1 MVKMNAPTPFYR
13 FDRFELRPAQR
24 LLLGDGA
31 PLAVGARAYD
41 LLLILIERRDR
52 VVPHDELL
60 NAVWPGLVVD
70 ENNLR
75 QHVSSLRKLL
85 GADAV
90 LTVPGRGYRFGRV
103 LDESIAAPYSPT
115 PGSTASTDLSPAAA
129 VNNLPANKPT
139 LIGREVDLA
148 AVLALLNGTH
158 LLTLVGAGGVGK
170 TRMALEVADHVAAE
184 FPDGVCIVELAPVAD
199 PSLVVGTVASTLDV
213 HEEATRPLLDTLL
226 EFLRR
231 RRMLLILDNCEHLIE
246 ACAAFAEQVLRC
258 STGTRTLGTSRE
270 ALGVAG
276 EVAWRL
282 PSLRTAPPG
291 TLLSVDALLDYS
303 ASRLFVERAQAV
315 APTFRLTPE
324 NVAAV
329 AQICHQL
336 DGIPL
341 ALELAAAR
349 VGAMRVDQVA
359 ERLHDRF
366 TLLTRSRRTALQRHQ
381 TLRSLIDWSHELLS
395 EPERVLWRRL
405 SQFAGGWTLAAAEAV
420 CSAPPV
426 LRDDVLELLTHLVE
440 KSLVVLDTQSYEPRY
455 RLLETIRE
463 YGLEKLLAAD
473 ELQSARGRHLHHFV
487 DLAETIRPMLTRQD
501 QLRGHAQAETELD
514 NMRLALHWSLSSGQ
528 PELGLRLFS
537 SLTRFWYKNM
547 HWKEMVGW
555 QERLAEASQR
565 SGAPPSLH
573 VARSFYGA
581 AMLAT
586 NYDPP
591 YGRRL
596 CERCVELSHALGFDE
611 GLAWSLMWMGYIDT
625 RQRNP
630 ATAEMFR
637 ASLEHGRRIGDPWR
651 QAFLLAQ
658 ALICYAGYE
667 ALMGRDE
674 SAEAMVAE
682 CEAEMAKIGGDKLY
696 VGHGRALL
704 GTIAI
709 RRGHFERA
717 GPLLVE
723 SLALYRAVESKF
735 DIAGSLAQQGFLAL
749 RQDDP
754 ARALA
759 LFRQSLPLHRNYP
772 TSPGA
777 TRGLAQLLIAYAA
790 CKEWRTAARLAG
802 VLDGTSAADATAC
815 AVPAELSGSV
825 RQAYEVALASTRS
838 ALDRLAF
845 AQQVEA
851 GRSMGREEAIEYAM
865 TGETSGPGELRS

>member
-1 MVKMNAPTPFYR
+1 MHAPTPSYR
-13 FDRFELRPAQR
+13 FDSFELRPAQR
-24 LLLGDGA
+24 LLLDDGV

-41 LLLILIERRDR
+41 LLLVLIERRER

-60 NAVWPGLVVD
+60 NVVWPGLVVD

-75 QHVSSLRKLL
+75 QHVSGLRKLL
-85 GADAV
+85 GVHAV
-90 LTVPGRGYRFGRV
+90 LTVPGRGYRFGGV
-103 LDESIAAPYSPT
+103 LDPSIAPSPAST
-115 PGSTASTDLSPAAA
+115 PIATSSTDLPRSVA

-139 LIGREVDLA
+139 LIGREEDLV
-148 AVLALLNGTH
+148 AVLALLRGTH
-158 LLTLVGAGGVGK
+158 LLTLAGAGGVGK
-170 TRMALEVADHVAAE
+170 TRMALEVADHVAAD
-184 FPDGVCIVELAPVAD
+184 FPDGVCMVELAPVSDA
-199 PSLVVGTVASTLDV
+199 SLVVRTVAGTLDV
-213 HEEATRPLLDTLL
+213 LEEAARPLLDTLL

-246 ACAAFAEQVLRC
+246 ACAAFAEQVLHC
-258 STGTRTLGTSRE
+258 SVGTRTLATSRE

-282 PSLRTAPPG
+282 PSLRSAPPD
-291 TLLSVDALLDYS
+291 TLLSVDALLDFP
-303 ASRLFVERAQAV
+303 ASRLFVERAQAI

-324 NVAAV
+324 NTAAV
-329 AQICHQL
+329 ALICHRL

-349 VGAMRVDQVA
+349 VGAMRVEQVA

-366 TLLTRSRRTALQRHQ
+366 ALLTRSRRTALQRHQ

-420 CSAPPV
+420 CGAPP
-426 LRDDVLELLTHLVE
+426 LARHDVLELMTNLVE
-440 KSLVVLDTQSYEPRY
+440 KSLVVLDTQSDEPRY

-463 YGLEKLLAAD
+463 YGFEKLLAAD
-473 ELQSARGRHLHHFV
+473 ELQSTRGRHLRHFV
-487 DLAETIRPMLTRQD
+487 DQAETIRPMLTRQD
-501 QLRGHAQAETELD
+501 QLRGHAQAELELD
-514 NMRLALHWSLSSGQ
+514 NMRLALHWSLNSGQ

-555 QERLAEASQR
+555 QERLAQALR
-565 SGAPPSLH
+565 LNGAPPSLH
-573 VARSFYGA
+573 EARSFYGA

-591 YGRRL
+591 HGRRL
-596 CERCVELSHALGFDE
+596 CERCVELSGALDFEE

-625 RQRNP
+625 RQRDA
-630 ATAEMFR
+630 ATAELFR
-637 ASLEHGRRIGDPWR
+637 ASLAHGRRIADPWR

-674 SAEAMVAE
+674 SAEALVVE

-696 VGHGRALL
+696 IGHGRALL

-717 GPLLVE
+717 SQLLTE
-723 SLALYRAVESKF
+723 SLALYRSVESKF

-749 RQDDP
+749 RQGDP

-759 LFRQSLPLHRNYP
+759 LFRESLPLHRNYP
-772 TSPGA
+772 TSPGV

-790 CKEWRTAARLAG
+790 CKDWRTAARLAG
-802 VLDGTSAADATAC
+802 VLDGTSAVADAAC
-815 AVPAELSGSV
+815 AAPVELSGAV
-825 RQAYEVALASTRS
+825 KQAYELALASTRS
-838 ALDRLAF
+838 ALDRRVF
-845 AQQVEA
+845 ARQVDA
-851 GRSMGREEAIEYAM
+851 GRSMRREEAIEYAM
-865 TGETSGPGELRS
+865 VGEEVCDGGRGIQF

>member
-1 MVKMNAPTPFYR
+1 MANMNAPTPSYR
-13 FDRFELRPAQR
+13 FDSFELRPAQR

-41 LLLILIERRDR
+41 LLLVLIEHRDR
-52 VVPHDELL
+52 VVSHEELL
-60 NAVWPGLVVD
+60 NVVWPRLVVD

-85 GADAV
+85 GAHAV
-90 LTVPGRGYRFGRV
+90 LTVPGRGYRFGRM
-103 LDESIAAPYSPT
+103 LDESITALPAKTPT
-115 PGSTASTDLSPAAA
+115 SAVPADLPRSVA

-139 LIGREVDLA
+139 LIGREEDLA
-148 AVLALLNGTH
+148 AVLALLRRTH

-170 TRMALEVADHVAAE
+170 TRMALEVADIVTPD
-184 FPDGVCIVELAPVAD
+184 FPDGVCIVELAPVTDA
-199 PSLVVGTVASTLDV
+199 SLVIGTVAGALDV
-213 HEEATRPLLDTLL
+213 HEEATRSLLDTLL

-258 STGTRTLGTSRE
+258 SAGTRTLATSRE
-270 ALGVAG
+270 ALDVAG

-282 PSLRTAPPG
+282 PSLRSAPPD
-291 TLLSVDALLDYS
+291 TLLSVDALLDFP
-303 ASRLFVERAQAV
+303 ASRLFVERAQAA

-324 NVAAV
+324 NTVAV
-329 AQICHQL
+329 AQICHRL

-349 VGAMRVDQVA
+349 VGAMRVEQVA

-366 TLLTRSRRTALQRHQ
+366 ALLTRSRRTALQRHQ
-381 TLRSLIDWSHELLS
+381 TLRSLIDWSHELLN

-405 SQFAGGWTLAAAEAV
+405 SQFAGGWTLAAAKAV
-420 CSAPPV
+420 CSAPPL
-426 LRDDVLELLTHLVE
+426 LREDVPELMARLVE
-440 KSLVVLDTQSYEPRY
+440 KSLVVLDTQSEEPRY

-463 YGLEKLLAAD
+463 YGLEKLMAAD
-473 ELQSARGRHLHHFV
+473 ELQSTRERHLRHFV
-487 DLAETIRPMLTRQD
+487 DQAETIRPTLTRQD
-501 QLRGHAQAETELD
+501 QLRGHAQAELELD
-514 NMRLALHWSLSSGQ
+514 NMRLALHWSLNSGQ
-528 PELGLRLFS
+528 PELGLCMFS

-555 QERLAEASQR
+555 QERLAEALR
-565 SGAPPSLH
+565 LSGAPLSVH
-573 VARSFYGA
+573 EARSFYGA

-591 YGRRL
+591 HGRRL
-596 CERCVELSHALGFDE
+596 CERCVELSGALEFEE

-625 RQRNP
+625 RQRDV

-637 ASLEHGRRIGDPWR
+637 ASLAHGRSIADPWR

-682 CEAEMAKIGGDKLY
+682 CEAEMAKIGGDRLY
-696 VGHGRALL
+696 IGHGRALL

-717 GPLLVE
+717 GQLLAE
-723 SLALYRAVESKF
+723 SLTLYRSVESKF

-754 ARALA
+754 VRALA
-759 LFRQSLPLHRNYP
+759 LFRESLPLHRNYP

-790 CKEWRTAARLAG
+790 CKEWRIAARLAG
-802 VLDGTSAADATAC
+802 VLDGAKGTHADAC
-815 AVPAELSGSV
+815 AAPAELSGSV
-825 RQAYEVALASTRS
+825 RQAYEVALAAT
-838 ALDRLAF
+838 RLAVDRRVF
-845 AQQVEA
+845 AQEVDT
-851 GRSMGREEAIEYAM
+851 GRSMQREVAIEYAM
-865 TGETSGPGELRS
+865 VGKASSPDE

>member
-1 MVKMNAPTPFYR
+1 MANMNAPTPSYR
-13 FDRFELRPAQR
+13 FDSFELRPAQR

-41 LLLILIERRDR
+41 LLLVLIEHRDR
-52 VVPHDELL
+52 VVSHEELL
-60 NAVWPGLVVD
+60 NVVWPRLVVD

-85 GADAV
+85 GAHAV
-90 LTVPGRGYRFGRV
+90 LTVPGRGYRFGRM
-103 LDESIAAPYSPT
+103 LDESITALPAKTPTSAAP
-115 PGSTASTDLSPAAA
+115 ADLPRSVA

-139 LIGREVDLA
+139 LIGREEDLA
-148 AVLALLNGTH
+148 AVLALLRRTH

-170 TRMALEVADHVAAE
+170 TRMALEVADIVTPD
-184 FPDGVCIVELAPVAD
+184 FPDGVCIVELAPVTDA
-199 PSLVVGTVASTLDV
+199 SLVIGTVAGALDV
-213 HEEATRPLLDTLL
+213 HEEATRSLLDTLL

-258 STGTRTLGTSRE
+258 SAGTRTLATSRE
-270 ALGVAG
+270 ALDVAG

-282 PSLRTAPPG
+282 PSLRSAPPD
-291 TLLSVDALLDYS
+291 TLLSVDALLDFP
-303 ASRLFVERAQAV
+303 ASRLFVERAQAA

-324 NVAAV
+324 NTVAV
-329 AQICHQL
+329 AQICHRL

-349 VGAMRVDQVA
+349 VGAMRVEQVA

-366 TLLTRSRRTALQRHQ
+366 ALLTRSRRTALQRHQ
-381 TLRSLIDWSHELLS
+381 TLRSLIDWSHELLN

-405 SQFAGGWTLAAAEAV
+405 SQFVGGWTLAAAKAV
-420 CSAPPV
+420 CGAPPL
-426 LRDDVLELLTHLVE
+426 LREDVPELMARLVE
-440 KSLVVLDTQSYEPRY
+440 KSLVVLDTQSEEPRY

-463 YGLEKLLAAD
+463 YGLEKLMAAD
-473 ELQSARGRHLHHFV
+473 ELQSTRERHLRHFV
-487 DLAETIRPMLTRQD
+487 DQAETIRPTLTRQD
-501 QLRGHAQAETELD
+501 QLRGHAQAELELD
-514 NMRLALHWSLSSGQ
+514 NMRLALHWSLNSGQ
-528 PELGLRLFS
+528 PELGLCMFS

-555 QERLAEASQR
+555 QERLAEALR
-565 SGAPPSLH
+565 LSGAPLSVH
-573 VARSFYGA
+573 EARSFYGA

-591 YGRRL
+591 HGRRL
-596 CERCVELSHALGFDE
+596 CERCVELSGALEFEE

-625 RQRNP
+625 RQRDV

-637 ASLEHGRRIGDPWR
+637 ASLAHGRSIADPWR

-682 CEAEMAKIGGDKLY
+682 CEAEMAKIGGDRLY
-696 VGHGRALL
+696 IGHGRALL

-717 GPLLVE
+717 GQLLAE
-723 SLALYRAVESKF
+723 SLTLYRSVESKF

-754 ARALA
+754 VRALA
-759 LFRQSLPLHRNYP
+759 LFRESLPLHRNYP

-790 CKEWRTAARLAG
+790 CKEWRIAARLAG
-802 VLDGTSAADATAC
+802 VLDGAKGTHADAC
-815 AVPAELSGSV
+815 AAPAELSGSV
-825 RQAYEVALASTRS
+825 RQAYEVALAATRF
-838 ALDRLAF
+838 AIDRRVF
-845 AQQVEA
+845 AQEVDT
-851 GRSMGREEAIEYAM
+851 GRSMQREVAIEYAM
-865 TGETSGPGELRS
+865 VGKASSPDE

>member
-1 MVKMNAPTPFYR
+1 MANMNAPTPSYR
-13 FDRFELRPAQR
+13 FDSFELRPAQR

-41 LLLILIERRDR
+41 LLLVLIEHRDR
-52 VVPHDELL
+52 VVSHEELL
-60 NAVWPGLVVD
+60 NVVWPRLVVD

-85 GADAV
+85 GAHAV
-90 LTVPGRGYRFGRV
+90 LTVPGRGYRFGRM
-103 LDESIAAPYSPT
+103 LDESITALPAKTPT
-115 PGSTASTDLSPAAA
+115 SAVPADLPRSVA

-139 LIGREVDLA
+139 LIGREEDLA
-148 AVLALLNGTH
+148 AVLALLRRTH

-170 TRMALEVADHVAAE
+170 TRMALEVADIVTPD
-184 FPDGVCIVELAPVAD
+184 FPDGVCIVELAPVTDA
-199 PSLVVGTVASTLDV
+199 SLVIGTVAGALDV
-213 HEEATRPLLDTLL
+213 HEEATRSLLDTLL

-258 STGTRTLGTSRE
+258 SAGTRTLATSRE
-270 ALGVAG
+270 ALDVAG

-282 PSLRTAPPG
+282 PSLRSAPPD
-291 TLLSVDALLDYS
+291 TLLSVDALLDFP
-303 ASRLFVERAQAV
+303 ASRLFVERAQAA

-324 NVAAV
+324 NTVAV
-329 AQICHQL
+329 AQICHRL

-349 VGAMRVDQVA
+349 VGAMRVEQVA

-366 TLLTRSRRTALQRHQ
+366 ALLTRSRRTALQRHQ
-381 TLRSLIDWSHELLS
+381 TLRSLIDWSHELLN

-405 SQFAGGWTLAAAEAV
+405 SQFAGGWTLAAAKAV
-420 CSAPPV
+420 CSAPPL
-426 LRDDVLELLTHLVE
+426 LREDVPELMARLVE
-440 KSLVVLDTQSYEPRY
+440 KSLVVLDTQSEEPRY

-463 YGLEKLLAAD
+463 YGLEKLMAAD
-473 ELQSARGRHLHHFV
+473 ELQSTRERHLRHFV
-487 DLAETIRPMLTRQD
+487 DQAETIRPTLTRQD
-501 QLRGHAQAETELD
+501 QLRGHAQAELELD
-514 NMRLALHWSLSSGQ
+514 NMRLALHWSLNSGQ

-555 QERLAEASQR
+555 QERLAEALR
-565 SGAPPSLH
+565 LSGAPLSVH
-573 VARSFYGA
+573 EARSFYGA

-591 YGRRL
+591 HGRRL
-596 CERCVELSHALGFDE
+596 CERCVELSGALEFEE

-625 RQRNP
+625 RQRDV

-637 ASLEHGRRIGDPWR
+637 ASLAHGRSIADPWR

-682 CEAEMAKIGGDKLY
+682 CEAEMAKIGGDRLY
-696 VGHGRALL
+696 IGHGRALL

-717 GPLLVE
+717 GQLLAE
-723 SLALYRAVESKF
+723 SLTLYRSVESKF

-754 ARALA
+754 VRALA
-759 LFRQSLPLHRNYP
+759 LFRESLPLHRNYP

-790 CKEWRTAARLAG
+790 CKEWRIAARLAG
-802 VLDGTSAADATAC
+802 VLDGAKGTHADAC
-815 AVPAELSGSV
+815 AAPAELSGSV
-825 RQAYEVALASTRS
+825 RQAYEVALAAT
-838 ALDRLAF
+838 RLAVDRRVF
-845 AQQVEA
+845 AQEVDT
-851 GRSMGREEAIEYAM
+851 GRSMQREVAIEYAM
-865 TGETSGPGELRS
+865 VGKASSPDE

>member
-1 MVKMNAPTPFYR
+1 MQAPSPSYR

-24 LLLGDGA
+24 LLLNDDV

-41 LLLILIERRDR
+41 LLLVLIERRER

-60 NAVWPGLVVD
+60 NVVWPGLVVD

-85 GADAV
+85 GVNAV
-90 LTVPGRGYRFGRV
+90 LTVPGRGYRFGKV
-103 LDESIAAPYSPT
+103 LDESIAAPFAADGIT
-115 PGSTASTDLSPAAA
+115 AASTDVSRSAA
-129 VNNLPANKPT
+129 VNNLPVNKPT
-139 LIGREVDLA
+139 LIGRDEDLA
-148 AVLALLNGTH
+148 AVLALLRGTH

-170 TRMALEVADHVAAE
+170 TRMALEVADHVVAE
-184 FPDGVCIVELAPVAD
+184 FTDGVCIVELAPVSDA
-199 PSLVVGTVASTLDV
+199 SLLIGTVAGTLDV
-213 HEEATRPLLDTLL
+213 HEEVARPLLDTLL

-258 STGTRTLGTSRE
+258 SVGTRTLATSRE
-270 ALGVAG
+270 ALSVAG

-291 TLLSVDALLDYS
+291 TLLSVDALLEFP

-315 APTFRLTPE
+315 APTFRLTLE
-324 NVAAV
+324 NAAAV
-329 AQICHQL
+329 AQICHRL

-349 VGAMRVDQVA
+349 VAAMRVEQVA

-366 TLLTRSRRTALQRHQ
+366 ALLTRSRRTALQRHQ
-381 TLRSLIDWSHELLS
+381 TLRSLIDWSYELLS
-395 EPERVLWRRL
+395 EPERVLSRRL
-405 SQFAGGWTLAAAEAV
+405 SQFAGGWTLAAAEEV
-420 CSAPPV
+420 CSAPP
-426 LRDDVLELLTHLVE
+426 LSRHDVLELMTNLVE
-440 KSLVVLDTQSYEPRY
+440 KSLVILDNQSDEPRY

-473 ELQSARGRHLHHFV
+473 ELQSTRGRHLRHFV
-487 DLAETIRPMLTRQD
+487 DQAEIIRPMLTRQD
-501 QLRGHAQAETELD
+501 QLRGHAQAELELD
-514 NMRLALHWSLSSGQ
+514 NMRLALHWSLNSGQ

-547 HWKEMVGW
+547 YWKEMVGW
-555 QERLAEASQR
+555 QERLAEAMR
-565 SGAPPSLH
+565 LSGAPPSVH
-573 VARSFYGA
+573 EARSFYGA

-591 YGRRL
+591 HGRRL
-596 CERCVELSHALGFDE
+596 CERCVELSGPLDFEE
-611 GLAWSLMWMGYIDT
+611 GLAWALMWMGYIDT
-625 RQRNP
+625 RQRDA
-630 ATAEMFR
+630 ATAELFR
-637 ASLEHGRRIGDPWR
+637 ASLGHGRRIADPWR

-696 VGHGRALL
+696 IGHGRALL
-704 GTIAI
+704 GTIAT

-717 GPLLVE
+717 SQLLSE
-723 SLALYRAVESKF
+723 SLALYRSVESKF

-749 RQDDP
+749 RQNDP

-759 LFRQSLPLHRNYP
+759 LFRESLPLHRNYP
-772 TSPGA
+772 ISPGM

-790 CKEWRTAARLAG
+790 CKEWQTAARLAG
-802 VLDGTSAADATAC
+802 VLDAASAADSAC
-815 AVPAELSGSV
+815 AVPAELSGAV
-825 RQAYEVALASTRS
+825 RHAYQLALASTHS
-838 ALDRLAF
+838 ALGERAY
-845 AQQVEA
+845 AQQVDA
-851 GRSMGREEAIEYAM
+851 GRSMRREEAIEYAVV
-865 TGETSGPGELRS
+865 GEASCPYK

>member
-1 MVKMNAPTPFYR
+1 MANMNAPTPSYR
-13 FDRFELRPAQR
+13 FDSFELRPAQR
-24 LLLGDGA
+24 LLLSDGV

-41 LLLILIERRDR
+41 LLLVLIVRRDR
-52 VVPHDELL
+52 VVPHGELL
-60 NAVWPGLVVD
+60 NVVWPGMVVD

-85 GADAV
+85 GAQAV
-90 LTVPGRGYRFGRV
+90 LTVPGRGYRFGKV
-103 LDESIAAPYSPT
+103 LDERIAAT
-115 PGSTASTDLSPAAA
+115 PVSAASTDPPRSAA

-139 LIGREVDLA
+139 LIGREADLA
-148 AVLALLNGTH
+148 AVLALLNDTH

-170 TRMALEVADHVAAE
+170 TRMALEVADHVAAD
-184 FPDGVCIVELAPVAD
+184 FPDGVCIVELAPVTDAL
-199 PSLVVGTVASTLDV
+199 LVVGTVAGTLDV

-231 RRMLLILDNCEHLIE
+231 RRLLVILDNCEHLIE

-258 STGTRTLGTSRE
+258 SAGTCTLATSRE

-282 PSLRTAPPG
+282 PSLRMAPPG
-291 TLLSVDALLDYS
+291 TSMSVDALLDFP

-315 APTFRLTPE
+315 APAFRLTPE
-324 NVAAV
+324 NAAAV
-329 AQICHQL
+329 TQICHQL

-349 VGAMRVDQVA
+349 VGAMRVEQVA
-359 ERLHDRF
+359 ERLGSRF
-366 TLLTRSRRTALQRHQ
+366 ALLTRSRRTALQRHQ

-395 EPERVLWRRL
+395 DPERVLWRRL

-426 LRDDVLELLTHLVE
+426 LHDDVLELLTHLVE
-440 KSLVVLDTQSYEPRY
+440 KSLVVLDSQSDEPRY

-473 ELQSARGRHLHHFV
+473 ELGSTRERHLRHFV
-487 DLAETIRPMLTRQD
+487 ELAETIRPMLTRQD
-501 QLRGHAQAETELD
+501 QLRGHAQAESELD
-514 NMRLALHWSLSSGQ
+514 NLRLAMHWSLSSGQ

-555 QERLAEASQR
+555 QERLAEASR
-565 SGAPPSLH
+565 LRGEPPSLH

-596 CERCVELSHALGFDE
+596 CERCIELSRALDFDE

-625 RQRNP
+625 RQRNA

-637 ASLEHGRRIGDPWR
+637 ASLAHGRRIADPWR

-667 ALMGRDE
+667 ALMGSDE
-674 SAEAMVAE
+674 SAESMVAQ
-682 CEAEMAKIGGDKLY
+682 CESEMAKIGGDKLY
-696 VGHGRALL
+696 IGHGRALL

-717 GPLLVE
+717 GQLLVE

-772 TSPGA
+772 MSPGA

-790 CKEWRTAARLAG
+790 CKAWRTAARLAG
-802 VLDGTSAADATAC
+802 VLDGRSAPDTAASLGSAA
-815 AVPAELSGSV
+815 PAELSGSV
-825 RQAYEVALASTRS
+825 RQAYEAALASTRR
-838 ALDRLAF
+838 ALDPSAF
-845 AQQVEA
+845 ARQVA
-851 GRSMGREEAIEYAM
+851 SGRSMAREEAIDYAL
-865 TGETSGPGELRS
+865 TGETTGADELPP

>member
-1 MVKMNAPTPFYR
+1 MANMNAPTPSYR
-13 FDRFELRPAQR
+13 FDSFELRPAQR

-41 LLLILIERRDR
+41 LLLVLIEHRDR
-52 VVPHDELL
+52 VVSHEELL
-60 NAVWPGLVVD
+60 NVVWPRLVVD

-85 GADAV
+85 GAHAV
-90 LTVPGRGYRFGRV
+90 LTVPGRGYRFGRM
-103 LDESIAAPYSPT
+103 LDESITALPAKTPTSAAP
-115 PGSTASTDLSPAAA
+115 ADLPRSVA

-139 LIGREVDLA
+139 LIGREEDLA
-148 AVLALLNGTH
+148 AVLALLRRTH

-170 TRMALEVADHVAAE
+170 TRMALEVADIVTPD
-184 FPDGVCIVELAPVAD
+184 FQDGVCIVELAPVTDA
-199 PSLVVGTVASTLDV
+199 SLVIGTVAGALDV
-213 HEEATRPLLDTLL
+213 HEEATRSLLDTLL

-258 STGTRTLGTSRE
+258 SAGTRTLATSRE
-270 ALGVAG
+270 ALDVAG

-282 PSLRTAPPG
+282 PSLRSAPPD
-291 TLLSVDALLDYS
+291 TLLSVDALLDFP
-303 ASRLFVERAQAV
+303 ASRLFVERAQAA

-324 NVAAV
+324 NTVAV
-329 AQICHQL
+329 AQICHRL

-349 VGAMRVDQVA
+349 VGAMRVEQVA

-366 TLLTRSRRTALQRHQ
+366 ALLTRSRRTALQRHQ
-381 TLRSLIDWSHELLS
+381 TLRSLIDWSHELLN

-405 SQFAGGWTLAAAEAV
+405 SQFAGGWTLAAAKAV
-420 CSAPPV
+420 CSAPPL
-426 LRDDVLELLTHLVE
+426 LREDVPELMARLVE
-440 KSLVVLDTQSYEPRY
+440 KSLVVLDTQSEEPRY

-463 YGLEKLLAAD
+463 YGLEKLMAAD
-473 ELQSARGRHLHHFV
+473 ELQSTRERHLRHFV
-487 DLAETIRPMLTRQD
+487 DQAETIRPTLTRQD
-501 QLRGHAQAETELD
+501 QLRGHAQAELELD
-514 NMRLALHWSLSSGQ
+514 NMRLALHWSLNSGQ
-528 PELGLRLFS
+528 PELGLCLFS

-555 QERLAEASQR
+555 QERLAEALR
-565 SGAPPSLH
+565 LSGAPLSVH
-573 VARSFYGA
+573 EARSFYGA

-591 YGRRL
+591 HGRRL
-596 CERCVELSHALGFDE
+596 CERCVELSGALEFEE

-625 RQRNP
+625 RQRDV

-637 ASLEHGRRIGDPWR
+637 ASLAHGRSIADPWR

-682 CEAEMAKIGGDKLY
+682 CEAEMAKIGGDRLY
-696 VGHGRALL
+696 IGHGRALL

-717 GPLLVE
+717 GQLLAE
-723 SLALYRAVESKF
+723 SLTLYRSVESKF

-754 ARALA
+754 VRALA
-759 LFRQSLPLHRNYP
+759 LFRESLPLHRNYP

-790 CKEWRTAARLAG
+790 CKEWRIAARLAG
-802 VLDGTSAADATAC
+802 VLDGAKGTHADAC
-815 AVPAELSGSV
+815 AAPAELSGSV
-825 RQAYEVALASTRS
+825 RQAYEVALAATRF
-838 ALDRLAF
+838 AIDRRVF
-845 AQQVEA
+845 AQEVDT
-851 GRSMGREEAIEYAM
+851 GRSMQREVAIEYAM
-865 TGETSGPGELRS
+865 VGKASSPDE

>member
-1 MVKMNAPTPFYR
+1 MANMNAPTPSYR
-13 FDRFELRPAQR
+13 FDSFELRPAQR

-41 LLLILIERRDR
+41 LLLVLIEHRDR
-52 VVPHDELL
+52 VVSHEELL
-60 NAVWPGLVVD
+60 NVVWPRLVVD

-85 GADAV
+85 GAHAV
-90 LTVPGRGYRFGRV
+90 LTVPGRGYRFGRM
-103 LDESIAAPYSPT
+103 LDESITALPAKTPT
-115 PGSTASTDLSPAAA
+115 SAVPADLPRSVA

-139 LIGREVDLA
+139 LIGREEDLA
-148 AVLALLNGTH
+148 AVLALLRRTH

-170 TRMALEVADHVAAE
+170 TRMALEVADIVTPD
-184 FPDGVCIVELAPVAD
+184 FPDGVCIVELAPVTDA
-199 PSLVVGTVASTLDV
+199 SLVIGTVAGALDV
-213 HEEATRPLLDTLL
+213 HEEATRSLLDTLL

-258 STGTRTLGTSRE
+258 SAGTRTLATSRE
-270 ALGVAG
+270 ALDVAG

-282 PSLRTAPPG
+282 PSLRSAPPD
-291 TLLSVDALLDYS
+291 TLLSVDALLDFP
-303 ASRLFVERAQAV
+303 ASRLFVERVQAA

-324 NVAAV
+324 NTVAV
-329 AQICHQL
+329 AQICHRL

-349 VGAMRVDQVA
+349 VGAMRVEQVA

-366 TLLTRSRRTALQRHQ
+366 ALLTRSRRTALQRHQ
-381 TLRSLIDWSHELLS
+381 TLRSLIDWSHELLN

-405 SQFAGGWTLAAAEAV
+405 SQFAGGWTLAAAKAV
-420 CSAPPV
+420 CSAPPL
-426 LRDDVLELLTHLVE
+426 LREDVPELMARLVE
-440 KSLVVLDTQSYEPRY
+440 KSLVVLDTQSEEPRY

-463 YGLEKLLAAD
+463 YGLEKLMAAD
-473 ELQSARGRHLHHFV
+473 ELQSTRERHLRHFV
-487 DLAETIRPMLTRQD
+487 DQAETIRPTLTRQD
-501 QLRGHAQAETELD
+501 QLRGHAQAELELD
-514 NMRLALHWSLSSGQ
+514 NMRLALHWSLNSGQ

-555 QERLAEASQR
+555 QERLAEALR
-565 SGAPPSLH
+565 LSGAPLSVH
-573 VARSFYGA
+573 EARSFYGA

-591 YGRRL
+591 HGRRL
-596 CERCVELSHALGFDE
+596 CERCVELSGALEFEE

-625 RQRNP
+625 RQRDV

-637 ASLEHGRRIGDPWR
+637 ASLAHGRSIADPWR

-682 CEAEMAKIGGDKLY
+682 CEAEMAKIGGDRLY
-696 VGHGRALL
+696 IGHGRALL

-717 GPLLVE
+717 GQLLAE
-723 SLALYRAVESKF
+723 SLTLYRSVESKF

-754 ARALA
+754 VRALA
-759 LFRQSLPLHRNYP
+759 LFRESLPLHRNYP

-790 CKEWRTAARLAG
+790 CKEWRIAARLAG
-802 VLDGTSAADATAC
+802 VLDGAKGTHADAC
-815 AVPAELSGSV
+815 AAPAELSGSV
-825 RQAYEVALASTRS
+825 RQAYEVALAAT
-838 ALDRLAF
+838 RLAVDRRVF
-845 AQQVEA
+845 AQEVDT
-851 GRSMGREEAIEYAM
+851 GRSMQREVAIEYAM
-865 TGETSGPGELRS
+865 VGKASSPDE

>member
-1 MVKMNAPTPFYR
+1 MNAPTPSYR
-13 FDRFELRPAQR
+13 FDRFEARPAQR
-24 LLLGDGA
+24 LLLDDGA
-31 PLAVGARAYD
+31 PQAVGARAYD
-41 LLLILIERRDR
+41 LLLALIERRDR

-60 NAVWPGLVVD
+60 GVVWPGLVVD

-75 QHVSSLRKLL
+75 QHVSTLRKLL
-85 GADAV
+85 GAGAV
-90 LTVPGRGYRFGRV
+90 LTVAGRGYRFGRV
-103 LDESIAAPYSPT
+103 LEESTIASAQGPVPM
-115 PGSTASTDLSPAAA
+115 ASACGPSSG
-129 VNNLPANKPT
+129 VSGNLPVNKPT
-139 LIGREVDLA
+139 LIGREADLS
-148 AVLALLNGTH
+148 AVMTLLNGTH

-170 TRMALEVADHVAAE
+170 TRMALEVADHVTAE
-184 FPDGVCIVELAPVAD
+184 FPDGVYIVELAPVTDA
-199 PSLVVGTVASTLDV
+199 SLVVGTVASTLEV

-258 STGTRTLGTSRE
+258 SVGTRTLATSRE

-282 PSLRTAPPG
+282 PSLRTAPPD
-291 TLLSVDALLDYS
+291 TALTAVALLDYP
-303 ASRLFVERAQAV
+303 ANRLFVERAQAV
-315 APTFRLTPE
+315 SPTFRLTPE
-324 NVAAV
+324 TAAAV
-329 AQICHQL
+329 VQICHQL

-366 TLLTRSRRTALQRHQ
+366 TLLTRSRRTVLQRHQ

-405 SQFAGGWTLAAAEAV
+405 SQFAGGWTVAAAEAV

-426 LRDDVLELLTHLVE
+426 ICGDVLELLTHLVE
-440 KSLVVLDTQSYEPRY
+440 KSLVVLDTQSDEPRY
-455 RLLETIRE
+455 WLLETIRE

-473 ELQSARGRHLHHFV
+473 ELQSTRARHLQYFV
-487 DLAETIRPMLTRQD
+487 DLAETIRPTLTRQD
-501 QLRGHAQAETELD
+501 QLRGHAQAEAELD
-514 NMRLALHWSLSSGQ
+514 NLRLALNWSLSSGQ
-528 PELGLRLFS
+528 TELGLRLFS

-555 QERLAEASQR
+555 QERLTQARQR
-565 SGAPPSLH
+565 SGAAPSLH

-596 CERCVELSHALGFDE
+596 CEQCVELSRALDFEE

-625 RQRNP
+625 RQRNA
-630 ATAEMFR
+630 ATAEMFQ
-637 ASLEHGRRIGDPWR
+637 ASLAHGRRIADPWR

-674 SAEAMVAE
+674 SAEAMVAQ

-696 VGHGRALL
+696 IGHGRALL

-717 GPLLVE
+717 QQLLVE
-723 SLALYRAVESKF
+723 SLALYRAVQSKF

-749 RQDDP
+749 RQNDP

-790 CKEWRTAARLAG
+790 CKQWPTAARLAG
-802 VLDGTSAADATAC
+802 VLDGSSAADTATWVA
-815 AVPAELSGSV
+815 PAELSGAV
-825 RQAYEVALASTRS
+825 RQAYDIALASTRS
-838 ALDRLAF
+838 ALDPQAF
-845 AQQVEA
+845 AQLVEA
-851 GRSMGREEAIEYAM
+851 GRNMRREEAIAYAM
-865 TGETSGPGELRS
+865 TGETPTTDDGDLERAS

>member
-1 MVKMNAPTPFYR
+1 MATINAPTPSCR
-13 FDRFELRPAQR
+13 FDNFELRPAQR
-24 LLLGDGA
+24 LLLADGA
-31 PLAVGARAYD
+31 ALSVGARAYD
-41 LLLILIERRDR
+41 LLLALIERRDR
-52 VVPHDELL
+52 VVPHEELL
-60 NAVWPGLVVD
+60 TVVWPGLVVD

-75 QHVSSLRKLL
+75 QQVSSLRKLL
-85 GADAV
+85 GAGVA
-90 LTVPGRGYRFGRV
+90 LTVPGRGYRFGRMIADDV
-103 LDESIAAPYSPT
+103 AAPSSPPPT
-115 PGSTASTDLSPAAA
+115 NPHPGA

-148 AVLALLNGTH
+148 AVLALLNSTH

-170 TRMALEVADHVAAE
+170 TRMALEVADRAVAE
-184 FPDGVCIVELAPVAD
+184 FPNGVCFVELASVAD
-199 PSLVVGTVASTLDV
+199 PSLLVGTVASALDV
-213 HEEATRPLLDTLL
+213 HEEAIRPLIDTLL

-231 RRMLLILDNCEHLIE
+231 RRLLLILDNCEHLID

-258 STGTRTLGTSRE
+258 SAGTRTLGTSRE

-282 PSLRTAPPG
+282 PSLRAAPPG
-291 TLLSVDALLDYS
+291 TVLSVDALLDYP
-303 ASRLFVERAQAV
+303 ATRLFVDRAQAV
-315 APTFRLTPE
+315 APTFRLTPG
-324 NVAAV
+324 NAAAV

-359 ERLHDRF
+359 ERLNDRF

-405 SQFAGGWTLAAAEAV
+405 SQFAGGWTLAAAEVV
-420 CSAPPV
+420 CSARPL
-426 LRDDVLELLTHLVE
+426 LRDDVLELLTRLVE
-440 KSLVVLDTQSYEPRY
+440 KSLVVLDTQSDQPRY
-455 RLLETIRE
+455 RLLETIRQ

-473 ELQSARGRHLHHFV
+473 ELSATRGRHLEHFV

-501 QLRGHAQAETELD
+501 QLRGHARAETELD
-514 NMRLALHWSLSSGQ
+514 NMRIALQWSLSSDQ
-528 PELGLRLFS
+528 PEWGLRLFS

-555 QERLAEASQR
+555 QERLTDASLR
-565 SGAPPSLH
+565 SGAPPSPH

-596 CERCVELSHALGFDE
+596 CERCVKLSRALDFDE

-630 ATAEMFR
+630 ATAEMFQ
-637 ASLEHGRRIGDPWR
+637 ASLEHGRRIADPWR

-696 VGHGRALL
+696 IGHGRALL

-717 GPLLVE
+717 GQLLIE

-802 VLDGTSAADATAC
+802 VLGGTSAADAASC
-815 AVPAELSGSV
+815 AAPAELSGSV
-825 RQAYEVALASTRS
+825 RQAYEDALAATR
-838 ALDRLAF
+838 AAQDRLAF

-851 GRSMGREEAIEYAM
+851 GRSMGREEAIEYALM
-865 TGETSGPGELRS
+865 GDSSGPSDSRCS

>member
-1 MVKMNAPTPFYR
+1 MNAPTPSYR
-13 FDRFELRPAQR
+13 FDSFELRPAQR
-24 LLLGDGA
+24 LLLGAGA
-31 PLAVGARAYD
+31 PLAVGARAFD
-41 LLLILIERRDR
+41 LLLALIERRDR

-60 NAVWPGLVVD
+60 NVVWPGLVVD

-85 GADAV
+85 GAHAV
-90 LTVPGRGYRFGRV
+90 RTVPGRGYRFGGA
-103 LDESIAAPYSPT
+103 LDERIAKPSWPPPASMR
-115 PGSTASTDLSPAAA
+115 STDLPPATA
-129 VNNLPANKPT
+129 VNNLPANKTT
-139 LIGREVDLA
+139 LIGREADLA
-148 AVLALLNGTH
+148 AVLALLGGTH

-170 TRMALEVADHVAAE
+170 TRMALEVADHAAAE
-184 FPDGVCIVELAPVAD
+184 FPDGVCIVELAPVTD
-199 PSLVVGTVASTLDV
+199 PSLVVRTVASALDV
-213 HEEATRPLLDTLL
+213 HEETERPLLDTLL

-231 RRMLLILDNCEHLIE
+231 RRVLLILDNCEHLIE

-258 STGTRTLGTSRE
+258 SAGTRTLGTSRE

-276 EVAWRL
+276 KVAWRL
-282 PSLRTAPPG
+282 PSLRTAAPD
-291 TLLSVDALLDYS
+291 TLLSVDALLDYA

-315 APTFRLTPE
+315 APTFRLTAE
-324 NVAAV
+324 NAAAV

-349 VGAMRVDQVA
+349 VGAMRVEQVA

-366 TLLTRSRRTALQRHQ
+366 TLLTRSRRTALLRHQ

-395 EPERVLWRRL
+395 EPERTLWRRL
-405 SQFAGGWTLAAAEAV
+405 SQFAGGWTLAAAEDV

-440 KSLVVLDTQSYEPRY
+440 KSLVGLDTQSDAPRY
-455 RLLETIRE
+455 RLLESIRE

-473 ELQSARGRHLHHFV
+473 ELQATRTRHLHHFV

-565 SGAPPSLH
+565 SGAPASLH

-581 AMLAT
+581 AMLVT

-591 YGRRL
+591 HGRHL
-596 CERCVELSHALGFDE
+596 CERCAELSRALDFDE

-625 RQRNP
+625 RQRNV

-637 ASLEHGRRIGDPWR
+637 ASLVHGRRIADPWR

-704 GTIAI
+704 GTVAI
-709 RRGHFERA
+709 RRGHFEQA
-717 GPLLVE
+717 GQLLAE

-749 RQDDP
+749 RQEDP

-759 LFRQSLPLHRNYP
+759 LFCQSLPLHRNDP

-802 VLDGTSAADATAC
+802 VLDGPRATDAAALTASAA
-815 AVPAELSGSV
+815 PAELSGSV
-825 RQAYEVALASTRS
+825 RQAYETALAATRS
-838 ALDRLAF
+838 ALDGLAF

-851 GRSMGREEAIEYAM
+851 RRSMGREEAIEYAM
-865 TGETSGPGELRS
+865 TGDRSSPDERGA

>member
-1 MVKMNAPTPFYR
+1 MANMNAPTPSYR
-13 FDRFELRPAQR
+13 FDSFELRPAQR

-41 LLLILIERRDR
+41 LLLVLIEHRDR
-52 VVPHDELL
+52 VVSHEELL
-60 NAVWPGLVVD
+60 NVVWPRLVVD

-85 GADAV
+85 GAHAV
-90 LTVPGRGYRFGRV
+90 LTVPGRGYRFGRM
-103 LDESIAAPYSPT
+103 LDESITALPAKTPTSAAP
-115 PGSTASTDLSPAAA
+115 ADLPRSVA

-139 LIGREVDLA
+139 LIGREEDLA
-148 AVLALLNGTH
+148 AVLALLRRTH

-170 TRMALEVADHVAAE
+170 TRMALEVADIVTPD
-184 FPDGVCIVELAPVAD
+184 FPDGVCIVELAPVTDA
-199 PSLVVGTVASTLDV
+199 SLVIGTVAGALDV
-213 HEEATRPLLDTLL
+213 HEEATRSLLDTLL

-258 STGTRTLGTSRE
+258 SAGTRTLATSRE
-270 ALGVAG
+270 ALDVAG

-282 PSLRTAPPG
+282 PSLRSAPPD
-291 TLLSVDALLDYS
+291 TLLSVDALLDFP
-303 ASRLFVERAQAV
+303 ASRLFVERAQAA

-324 NVAAV
+324 NTVAV
-329 AQICHQL
+329 AQICHRL

-349 VGAMRVDQVA
+349 VGAMRVEQVA

-366 TLLTRSRRTALQRHQ
+366 ALLTRSRRTALQRHQ
-381 TLRSLIDWSHELLS
+381 TLRSLIDWSHELLN

-405 SQFAGGWTLAAAEAV
+405 SQFAGGWTLAAAKAV
-420 CSAPPV
+420 CSAPPL
-426 LRDDVLELLTHLVE
+426 LREDVPELMARLVE
-440 KSLVVLDTQSYEPRY
+440 KSLVVLDTQSEEPRY

-463 YGLEKLLAAD
+463 YGLEKLMAAD
-473 ELQSARGRHLHHFV
+473 ELQSTRERHLRHFV
-487 DLAETIRPMLTRQD
+487 DQAETIRPTLTRQD
-501 QLRGHAQAETELD
+501 QLRGHAQAELELD
-514 NMRLALHWSLSSGQ
+514 NMRLALHWSLNSGQ
-528 PELGLRLFS
+528 PELGLCMFS

-555 QERLAEASQR
+555 QERLAEALR
-565 SGAPPSLH
+565 LSGAPLSVH
-573 VARSFYGA
+573 EARSFYGA

-591 YGRRL
+591 HGRRL
-596 CERCVELSHALGFDE
+596 CERCVELSGALEFEE

-625 RQRNP
+625 RQRDV

-637 ASLEHGRRIGDPWR
+637 ASLAHGRSIADPWR

-682 CEAEMAKIGGDKLY
+682 CEAEMAKIGGDRLY
-696 VGHGRALL
+696 IGHGRALL

-717 GPLLVE
+717 GQLLAE
-723 SLALYRAVESKF
+723 SLTLYRSVESKF

-754 ARALA
+754 VRALA
-759 LFRQSLPLHRNYP
+759 LFRESLPLHRNYP

-790 CKEWRTAARLAG
+790 CKEWRIAARLAG
-802 VLDGTSAADATAC
+802 VLDGAKGTHADAC
-815 AVPAELSGSV
+815 AAPAELSGSV
-825 RQAYEVALASTRS
+825 RQAYEVALAAT
-838 ALDRLAF
+838 RLAIDRRVF
-845 AQQVEA
+845 AQEVDT
-851 GRSMGREEAIEYAM
+851 GRSMQREVAIEYAM
-865 TGETSGPGELRS
+865 VGKASSPDE

>member
-1 MVKMNAPTPFYR
+1 MHTPTPSYR
-13 FDRFELRPAQR
+13 FDCFELRPAQR
-24 LLLGDGA
+24 LLLDDGA

-41 LLLILIERRDR
+41 LLLVLIERRER
-52 VVPHDELL
+52 VVPHEELL
-60 NAVWPGLVVD
+60 NVVWPHLVVD

-85 GADAV
+85 GANAV

-103 LDESIAAPYSPT
+103 LDESIDRPTAAT
-115 PGSTASTDLSPAAA
+115 PIAWASTDLHRSAA

-139 LIGREVDLA
+139 LIGREEDLA
-148 AVLALLNGTH
+148 AVLALLRGTH

-170 TRMALEVADHVAAE
+170 TRMALEVADHVAPE
-184 FPDGVCIVELAPVAD
+184 FPDGVCLVELAPVTDA
-199 PSLVVGTVASTLDV
+199 SLVVRTVAGTLDV
-213 HEEATRPLLDTLL
+213 HEEAARPLLDTLL

-258 STGTRTLGTSRE
+258 SVGTRTLATSRE

-276 EVAWRL
+276 EVDWRL
-282 PSLRTAPPG
+282 PSLRSAPPDA
-291 TLLSVDALLDYS
+291 LLSVDALLDYP

-315 APTFRLTPE
+315 APTFLLTPE
-324 NVAAV
+324 NTAAV
-329 AQICHQL
+329 AQICRRL

-349 VGAMRVDQVA
+349 VGAMRVEQVA

-366 TLLTRSRRTALQRHQ
+366 ALLTRSRRTALQRHQ

-420 CSAPPV
+420 SSALP
-426 LRDDVLELLTHLVE
+426 LSRHDVLELMTNLVE
-440 KSLVVLDTQSYEPRY
+440 KSLVVLDTQSDEPRY

-463 YGLEKLLAAD
+463 YGFEKLLAAD
-473 ELQSARGRHLHHFV
+473 ELQSTRLRHLRHFV
-487 DLAETIRPMLTRQD
+487 DQAETIRPMLTRRD
-501 QLRGHAQAETELD
+501 QLRGHAQAELELD
-514 NMRLALHWSLSSGQ
+514 NMRLAMHWSLNSGQ

-555 QERLAEASQR
+555 QERLADALR
-565 SGAPPSLH
+565 LSGAPPSVH
-573 VARSFYGA
+573 EARSFYGA

-591 YGRRL
+591 HGRRL
-596 CERCVELSHALGFDE
+596 CERCVELSGALDFEE

-625 RQRNP
+625 RQRD
-630 ATAEMFR
+630 ATTAELFR
-637 ASLEHGRRIGDPWR
+637 ASLAHGRRIADPWR

-696 VGHGRALL
+696 IGHGRALL

-709 RRGHFERA
+709 RRGHLERA
-717 GPLLVE
+717 SQLLTE
-723 SLALYRAVESKF
+723 SLALYRSVESKF

-759 LFRQSLPLHRNYP
+759 LFRESLPLHRNYP
-772 TSPGA
+772 TSPGV

-802 VLDGTSAADATAC
+802 VLDGTSAAADAAC
-815 AVPAELSGSV
+815 AAPVELSGAV
-825 RQAYEVALASTRS
+825 KQAYELALASTRS
-838 ALDRLAF
+838 ALDRRVF
-845 AQQVEA
+845 AQQVDA
-851 GRSMGREEAIEYAM
+851 GRSMRREEAIEYAM
-865 TGETSGPGELRS
+865 VGEESSSDE

>member
-1 MVKMNAPTPFYR
+1 MPNMHASTLSYR
-13 FDRFELRPAQR
+13 FDSFELRPAQR
-24 LLLGDGA
+24 LLLGDGE

-41 LLLILIERRDR
+41 LLLVLIERRDR

-60 NAVWPGLVVD
+60 NVVWPGLVVD

-75 QHVSSLRKLL
+75 QHVSSLRKML

-90 LTVPGRGYRFGRV
+90 LTVPGRGYRFGKM
-103 LDESIAAPYSPT
+103 LDERMAAPPAATSVAA
-115 PGSTASTDLSPAAA
+115 ASTDLPVSAV

-139 LIGREVDLA
+139 LIGREDDVA
-148 AVLALLNGTH
+148 AVLALLSSTH

-170 TRMALEVADHVAAE
+170 TRMALEVADHLAAD
-184 FPDGVCIVELAPVAD
+184 FPDGVCIVELAPVTDA
-199 PSLVVGTVASTLDV
+199 SLVVGTVAGTLDV

-246 ACAAFAEQVLRC
+246 ACAAFAEQVLHC
-258 STGTRTLGTSRE
+258 SAGTRTLATSRE

-291 TLLSVDALLDYS
+291 TLLSVDALLDYA

-324 NVAAV
+324 NAAAV
-329 AQICHQL
+329 TQICHQL

-349 VGAMRVDQVA
+349 VGAMRVEQVA

-366 TLLTRSRRTALQRHQ
+366 TLLTRSRRTALLRHQ

-420 CSAPPV
+420 CGEPPV
-426 LRDDVLELLTHLVE
+426 SRDDVLELLTHLVE
-440 KSLVVLDTQSYEPRY
+440 KSLVVLDTQSDEPRY

-473 ELQSARGRHLHHFV
+473 ELQSTRGRHLHHFV
-487 DLAETIRPMLTRQD
+487 DLAEAIRPMLTRLD
-501 QLRGHAQAETELD
+501 QLRGHAQAELELD
-514 NMRLALHWSLSSGQ
+514 NMRLALHWSLNSGQ

-547 HWKEMVGW
+547 HWKEMVSW
-555 QERLAEASQR
+555 QERLVEALR
-565 SGAPPSLH
+565 LSGAPPSLH
-573 VARSFYGA
+573 EARSFYGA

-591 YGRRL
+591 HGRRL
-596 CERCVELSHALGFDE
+596 CERCAELSGALDFEE

-625 RQRNP
+625 RQRNA

-637 ASLEHGRRIGDPWR
+637 ASLVHGRRIADPWR

-682 CEAEMAKIGGDKLY
+682 CESEMAKIGGDKLY
-696 VGHGRALL
+696 IGHGRALL

-717 GPLLVE
+717 GELLAE
-723 SLALYRAVESKF
+723 SLALYRSVESKF

-759 LFRQSLPLHRNYP
+759 LFRESLPLHRNYP

-790 CKEWRTAARLAG
+790 CKAWRTAARLAG
-802 VLDGTSAADATAC
+802 ALAGTGATDVTCAAP
-815 AVPAELSGSV
+815 VELSGAV
-825 RQAYEVALASTRS
+825 RQAYELALASTSS
-838 ALDRLAF
+838 ALDRRVF
-845 AQQVEA
+845 VQQIEA
-851 GRSMGREEAIEYAM
+851 GRSMRREDAIEYAM
-865 TGETSGPGELRS
+865 VGEASSPDE

>member
-1 MVKMNAPTPFYR
+1 MANMNAPTPSYR
-13 FDRFELRPAQR
+13 FDSFELRPAQR

-41 LLLILIERRDR
+41 LLLVLIEHRDR
-52 VVPHDELL
+52 VVSHEELL
-60 NAVWPGLVVD
+60 NVVWPRLVVD

-85 GADAV
+85 GAHAV
-90 LTVPGRGYRFGRV
+90 LTVPGRGYRFGRM
-103 LDESIAAPYSPT
+103 LDESITALPAKTPT
-115 PGSTASTDLSPAAA
+115 SAVPADLPRSVA

-139 LIGREVDLA
+139 LIGREEDLA
-148 AVLALLNGTH
+148 AVLALLRRTH

-170 TRMALEVADHVAAE
+170 TRMALEVADIVTPD
-184 FPDGVCIVELAPVAD
+184 FPDGVCIVELAPVTDA
-199 PSLVVGTVASTLDV
+199 SLVIGTVAGALDV
-213 HEEATRPLLDTLL
+213 HEEATRSLLDTLL

-258 STGTRTLGTSRE
+258 SAGTRTLATSRE
-270 ALGVAG
+270 ALDVAG

-282 PSLRTAPPG
+282 PSLRSAPPD
-291 TLLSVDALLDYS
+291 TLLSVDALLDFP
-303 ASRLFVERAQAV
+303 ASRLFVERVQAA

-324 NVAAV
+324 NTVAV
-329 AQICHQL
+329 AQICHRL

-349 VGAMRVDQVA
+349 VGAMRVEQVA

-366 TLLTRSRRTALQRHQ
+366 ALLTRSRRTALQRHQ
-381 TLRSLIDWSHELLS
+381 TLRSLIDWSHELLN

-405 SQFAGGWTLAAAEAV
+405 SQFAGGWTLAAAKAV
-420 CSAPPV
+420 CSAPPL
-426 LRDDVLELLTHLVE
+426 LREDVPELMARLVE
-440 KSLVVLDTQSYEPRY
+440 KSLVVLDTQSEEPRY

-463 YGLEKLLAAD
+463 YGLEKLMAAD
-473 ELQSARGRHLHHFV
+473 ELQSTRERHLRHFV
-487 DLAETIRPMLTRQD
+487 DQAETIRPTLTRQD
-501 QLRGHAQAETELD
+501 QLRGHAQAELELD
-514 NMRLALHWSLSSGQ
+514 NMRLALHWSLNSGQ
-528 PELGLRLFS
+528 PELGLCMFS

-555 QERLAEASQR
+555 QERLAEALR
-565 SGAPPSLH
+565 LSGAPLSVH
-573 VARSFYGA
+573 EARSFYGA

-591 YGRRL
+591 HGRRL
-596 CERCVELSHALGFDE
+596 CERCVELSGALEFEE

-625 RQRNP
+625 RQRDV

-637 ASLEHGRRIGDPWR
+637 ASLAHGRSIADPWR

-682 CEAEMAKIGGDKLY
+682 CEAEMAKIGGDRLY
-696 VGHGRALL
+696 IGHGRALL

-717 GPLLVE
+717 GQLLAE
-723 SLALYRAVESKF
+723 SLTLYRSVESKF

-754 ARALA
+754 VRALA
-759 LFRQSLPLHRNYP
+759 LFRESLPLHRNYP

-790 CKEWRTAARLAG
+790 CKEWRIAARLAG
-802 VLDGTSAADATAC
+802 VLDGAKGTHADAC
-815 AVPAELSGSV
+815 AAPAELSGSV
-825 RQAYEVALASTRS
+825 RQAYEVALAAT
-838 ALDRLAF
+838 RLAVDRRVF
-845 AQQVEA
+845 AQEVDT
-851 GRSMGREEAIEYAM
+851 GRSMQREVAIEYAM
-865 TGETSGPGELRS
+865 VGKASSPDE